1 MKNLA
6 IIFLAIIVLVNI
18 SCTGMRK
25 EEAFWE
31 WFRANEVRLF
41 DFEQDQEKIFDEL
54 SRELKKINPDLVF
67 EFGPKNEK
75 REFTVSADGIKEA
88 FPAVIALVDKAPVL
102 ERWIIQKFRQRGKPD
117 ARIEINGEK
126 LSADQYKF
134 TIERDGEKV
143 GITLYVDG
151 YDPARRN
158 LFSKV
163 GFIFLDNCL
172 GEYDVETKVGFVEIK
187 PASDPSSLLKQPLS
201 ELPKTFDNFI
211 SAKLN

>member
-1 MKNLA
+1 MKNLV
-6 IIFLAIIVLVNI
+6 IIFLAIVVLVNI

-25 EEAFWE
+25 EEAFWA

-54 SRELKKINPDLVF
+54 SRELKKVNPDLVF

-134 TIERDGEKV
+134 TIERDGDKA

-151 YDPARRN
+151 YDPARRD
-158 LFSKV
+158 LFAKV